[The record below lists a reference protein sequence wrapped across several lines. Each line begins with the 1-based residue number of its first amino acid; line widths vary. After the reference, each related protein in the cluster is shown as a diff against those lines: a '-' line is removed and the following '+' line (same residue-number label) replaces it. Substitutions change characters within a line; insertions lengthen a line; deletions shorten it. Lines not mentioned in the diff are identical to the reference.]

1 LIFTVDKKLFTSKKE
16 NMNNTN
22 KIFTALGIGMA
33 AGAVLGILF
42 APRKGKETRE
52 ILSKNGTKLTSTI
65 KNEIHEGQRK
75 LTSMKEGFKE
85 SLNHISKKAEEVL

>member
-1 LIFTVDKKLFTSKKE
+1 
-16 NMNNTN
+16 MNNTN

-75 LTSMKEGFKE
+75 LNSMKEGFRD
-85 SLNHISKKAEEVL
+85 SLNHLSKKAEEVL